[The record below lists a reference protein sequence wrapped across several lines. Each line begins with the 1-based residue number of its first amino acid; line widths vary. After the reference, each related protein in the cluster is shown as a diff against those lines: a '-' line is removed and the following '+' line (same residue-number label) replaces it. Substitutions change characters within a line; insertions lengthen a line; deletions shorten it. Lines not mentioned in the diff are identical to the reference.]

1 MTFDPQSIWTAAGA
15 AGAALVVGYLFG
27 FLQSI
32 APFLP
37 STGTV
42 KNWVLAVISAGVVA
56 LAAVTSGASPDPV
69 NVFAAGLVF
78 VGIYQAASKTH
89 EQGVASA
96 LKMVSGLASE
106 IKP

>member
-1 MTFDPQSIWTAAGA
+1 MSFDPQSIWTAAGA

-27 FLQSI
+27 FLQSV

-42 KNWVLAVISAGVVA
+42 KNWVLAALSAGVVA
-56 LAAVTSGASPDPV
+56 LAAVTSGAAPDPT
-69 NVFAAGLVF
+69 NVFAALLVC

-89 EQGVASA
+89 EQGVATA
-96 LKMVSGLASE
+96 LRMASSLASPM
-106 IKP
+106 KP